1 MNYLLI
7 GIIVD
12 PNMIPFRSKT
22 IPLFLSVIYAV
33 RSTSSYCDCNY
44 CLDLDLEY
52 QKMQRL
58 YDRQEWDQIQLLSFI
73 VFMSNKRHIHFH
85 PLYEKKFKLKKLN

>member
-7 GIIVD
+7 DIIVD

-22 IPLFLSVIYAV
+22 ISLFLSVIYAV
-33 RSTSSYCDCNY
+33 RSISSYCDCNY
-44 CLDLDLEY
+44 CLDLEY
-52 QKMQRL
+52 QKRQRL

-85 PLYEKKFKLKKLN
+85 PLYEKKFKKVK